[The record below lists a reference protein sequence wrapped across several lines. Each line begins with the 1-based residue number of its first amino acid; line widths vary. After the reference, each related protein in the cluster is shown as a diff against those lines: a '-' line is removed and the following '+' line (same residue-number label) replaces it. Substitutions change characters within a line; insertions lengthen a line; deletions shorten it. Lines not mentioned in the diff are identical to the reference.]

1 MEHTDPDTGPCMDP
15 DKGPDRV
22 LCTGLGRDR
31 DTDLDKGHGKDPA
44 QPVGEPHR
52 GLAVQRTEAEGLPE
66 AADIQE
72 AGTHVEAGR
81 TRVVPVVEALHLSQD
96 SQAEPHKLEEV
107 DSRGDTW
114 RQNQDVPCPSLSL
127 LTELRQ
133 TLKRFCASPR
143 LPRLLLR
150 LLQRGGASVG
160 LDLDE
165 TYWFGTALPSHSK
178 AILAQYM

>member
-107 DSRGDTW
+107 DSRGDTFLGFCSGSSRGLLGMAEGKHAW
-114 RQNQDVPCPSLSL
+114 LSV
-127 LTELRQ
+127 
-133 TLKRFCASPR
+133 AS
-143 LPRLLLR
+143 
-150 LLQRGGASVG
+150 
-160 LDLDE
+160 
-165 TYWFGTALPSHSK
+165 TA
-178 AILAQYM
+178 